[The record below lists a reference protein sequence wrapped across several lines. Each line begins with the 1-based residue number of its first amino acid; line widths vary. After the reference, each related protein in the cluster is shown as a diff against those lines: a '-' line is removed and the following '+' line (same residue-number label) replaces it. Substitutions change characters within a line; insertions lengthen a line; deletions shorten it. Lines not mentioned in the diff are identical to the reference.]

1 MPNRIWSD
9 EKDDWIVVDDVV
21 NQAINVE
28 VLDGKGYYR
37 NPKLDEEGNPIEGEF
52 SDDFLSVE
60 ECLEKIGDKMN
71 SGDIGAIGAIKDKV
85 DDLEDRVTYIEENG
99 GGGGG
104 NANMPTVKLLS
115 ENYYAIPTD
124 GEVTIY
130 YNFTSPNIGFGT
142 AYISIDYETV
152 GSLSI
157 SQGQNSYVVKE
168 LEKGEHRLDIYVTD
182 ITGLFSNTITVTI
195 VVGGLELTSTFD
207 DSSDISLED
216 YIRIKYNISTI
227 SSTAIGVSIEID
239 GQLTKTEGIIGQK
252 V

>member
-9 EKDDWIVVDDVV
+9 EKNDWIVVDDAT

-71 SGDIGAIGAIKDKV
+71 SGDIGAIGEIKDKV
-85 DDLEDRVTYIEENG
+85 EELDERVAYIEENG

-104 NANMPTVKLLS
+104 GGANMPTVKLLS
-115 ENYYAIPTD
+115 ESYHAMPTD
-124 GEVTIY
+124 GEVNIY

-142 AYISIDYETV
+142 VYISIDYNTVETTC
-152 GSLSI
+152 I
-157 SQGQNSYVVKE
+157 P
-168 LEKGEHRLDIYVTD
+168 KGRN
-182 ITGLFSNTITVTI
+182 F
-195 VVGGLELTSTFD
+195 
-207 DSSDISLED
+207 
-216 YIRIKYNISTI
+216 
-227 SSTAIGVSIEID
+227 
-239 GQLTKTEGIIGQK
+239 
-252 V
+252 